1 MSKNFAASTVSV
13 APTPA
18 TSGLSLTV
26 AAGHGTRF
34 YAGPA
39 WAWPSGSDPTSDNAE
54 VVTVASV
61 AADTITL
68 SARGVESTSAKAIA
82 TGWNFAQGV
91 TAALWDQMTADVDAV
106 EADLDTR
113 APKTGLY
120 VKADYGAV
128 GDGIADDTSAIQD
141 AAADAIAQ
149 DRPLVFEPGEYV
161 VGETV
166 DLRGHGLQIHAN
178 GAVLR
183 MDANNK
189 PIVLLGGTGQVF
201 RGRLRAYYGSAQTS
215 AHTLSNCF
223 EFYAGFNSHYESLVG
238 EAGYRNFY
246 LAQDDW
252 AGADVPGVNTLFSCS
267 FHTLRANGYVE
278 SGLDFSTWGSASSTG
293 NVILNVY
300 VQNNYGGSTAS
311 CSAPPVV
318 LKDLDEGFIGQLNIE
333 HTSPDADVSAL
344 ELVRTRALTVNALHF
359 EGVTLTGHSA
369 FIRAFD
375 QIGLVL
381 QSPHVTF
388 CTIDDD
394 GAQKSF
400 IYAGF
405 TGTAPERIRVENL
418 KIRDTTTTGVTAFAA
433 VELYS
438 GTDADVEIR
447 GSDTDTFIGPW
458 VVGDT
463 YPEPMVKRVGSRDY
477 TARWYTNPS
486 DLGYRAWSV
495 DGRGDMQTFEPTAG
509 TVYVQRLRIPE
520 RIESGATL
528 TSTLYVVQ
536 AGTGGA
542 PANWFCGFARADTLA
557 RIAVS
562 TTQTGA
568 WNSIGGKETAL
579 TTTADKPEGVDVL
592 AAVLIGT
599 QSSTP
604 VGFAR
609 GSTLSSTLANGRLAS
624 ADSLF
629 ATADTGASAIPAT
642 LAALTGSGA
651 AIWHA
656 AY

>member
-1 MSKNFAASTVSV
+1 VSKNFAMSTVST
-13 APTPA
+13 APSPA

-26 AAGHGTRF
+26 AAGTGTRF

-39 WAWPSGSDPTSDNAE
+39 WVWPPSTDPTSANAE
-54 VVTVASV
+54 VVTIASI
-61 AADTITL
+61 ATDTLTL
-68 SARGVESTSAKAIA
+68 SARAVESTSAKAIA
-82 TGWNFAQGV
+82 SGWQIAQGV
-91 TAALWDQMTADVDAV
+91 TAALWDDLTADIAAV
-106 EADLDTR
+106 EADLDSR

-120 VKADYGAV
+120 VQGDYGAV

-149 DRPLVFEPGEYV
+149 DRPLIFEPGEYV
-161 VGETV
+161 VAETV
-166 DLRGHGLQIHAN
+166 DLRGHGLQVHAN

-201 RGRLRAYYGSAQTS
+201 RGRLRAYYGSQQTT

-238 EAGYRNFY
+238 EAGYNCFF

-252 AGADVPGVNTLFSCS
+252 ALADVPLVNTLFSCS
-267 FHTLRANGYVE
+267 FHTLRANGFAR
-278 SGLDFSTWGSASSTG
+278 SGIDFSTWGSASSTG

-300 VQNNYGGSTAS
+300 TQNNYGGSTAG
-311 CSAPPVV
+311 CTAAPVI

-333 HTSPDADVSAL
+333 HVNPDADQAAL
-344 ELVRTRALTVNALHF
+344 ELVRARALTVNALHF
-359 EGVTLTGHSA
+359 EGITLTGHAA

-400 IYAGF
+400 LYAGY
-405 TGTAPERIRVENL
+405 TGTAPERIRIENL

-433 VELYS
+433 VELYAA
-438 GTDADVEIR
+438 TTADVEIR
-447 GSDTDTFIGPW
+447 GGDTDSFIGPW

-463 YPEPMVKRVGSRDY
+463 YPEPMVKRVADRDY
-477 TARWYTNPS
+477 TARFYTSPA

-495 DGRGDMQTFEPTAG
+495 DGRTSMNTFEPTAG

-520 RIESGATL
+520 RLASGSTL
-528 TSTLYVVQ
+528 TSVLYVVQ
-536 AGTGGA
+536 AGTGGS
-542 PANWFCGFARADTLA
+542 PADWYVGFARADTLA

-568 WNSIGGKETAL
+568 WNSIGGKEVAL
-579 TTTADKPEGVDVL
+579 TTSADKPEGVDVL
-592 AAVLIGT
+592 GIVLAGT
-599 QSSTP
+599 QSTTP

-609 GSTLSSTLANGRLAS
+609 GSTLSSTLANGRLAN

-629 ATADTGASAIPAT
+629 ATSDTGASAIPAT
-642 LAALTGSGA
+642 LAALTGHGVA
-651 AIWHA
+651 LWHA